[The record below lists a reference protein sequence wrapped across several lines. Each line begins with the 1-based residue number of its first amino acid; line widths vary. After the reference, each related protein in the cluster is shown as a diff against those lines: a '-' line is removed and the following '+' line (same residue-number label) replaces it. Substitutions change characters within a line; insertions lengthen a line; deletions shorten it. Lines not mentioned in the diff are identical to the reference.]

1 MGFLVSALK
10 AMTAANVFAVEEVG
24 VDEGSLNT
32 LVFAGV
38 VPVKER
44 SVEEAYEQCCDRLN
58 CNKSSHGKI
67 LYPPYYPCNQ
77 KNAVID
83 H

>member
-10 AMTAANVFAVEEVG
+10 AMTAANVVAVEEVG

-32 LVFAGV
+32 RVFARV

-58 CNKSSHGKI
+58 CNESSHGKI
-67 LYPPYYPCNQ
+67 LYPPY
-77 KNAVID
+77 